1 MVRSRSS
8 TQRHQRH
15 TPARLA
21 WRRKSPTAVRCAA
34 SATRIW
40 MDSSTINR
48 THHPAIRISSLEVVT
63 SPSAVESCK
72 GRTSTLLELASL
84 ELAKKAFCEPVN
96 KYVIMSIHNSQLI
109 DANDL
114 DGFRGW
120 EHSCT
125 HTMSWFWIGSGDFG
139 VIAFL
144 FSLFESCSL
153 WLTYWLGF
161 VMPFCFSFC
170 YLVDPTGMIVLPP
183 RLISLAGSRSY
194 LLGLVIEQFLSD
206 QDSPLSKELSRRN
219 CLHLPAFILCS
230 SCFASSY
237 GIRVF
242 HGR

>member
-21 WRRKSPTAVRCAA
+21 WRRKSPTAARCAA

-40 MDSSTINR
+40 TDSSTINR
-48 THHPAIRISSLEVVT
+48 THHPATRISSLEVVT
-63 SPSAVESCK
+63 SPLAVESCK

-96 KYVIMSIHNSQLI
+96 KYVIMSIHKFP
-109 DANDL
+109 ANWRERSRRL
-114 DGFRGW
+114 SGVGALL
-120 EHSCT
+120 HT
-125 HTMSWFWIGSGDFG
+125 HDVMIWVRW
-139 VIAFL
+139 
-144 FSLFESCSL
+144 L
-153 WLTYWLGF
+153 WSY
-161 VMPFCFSFC
+161 CFSFFSLRKWFPLA
-170 YLVDPTGMIVLPP
+170 YLLTGLCGALLLFIL
-183 RLISLAGSRSY
+183 LSGRSY
-194 LLGLVIEQFLSD
+194 WHDCFTTTLDIPRRFQILSTWPGNRAILER
-206 QDSPLSKELSRRN
+206 SRPPLSKELSRRN
-219 CLHLPAFILCS
+219 CLHLPAFTLCS